1 MACVPPALKA
11 FCFLPFITTAIDYIV
26 GILVIVDVDLLV
38 STSGCSVHYY
48 YSLLTLT
55 SILGYF
61 VVTFSSFFFFLYYC
75 LFLWLGSH
83 VTQQPQLD
91 LGQVPPSV
99 QVPVPNSFHLNL
111 CHCLFKR
118 EQLNRRSNFL
128 FEIIRCQ

>member
-61 VVTFSSFFFFLYYC
+61 VVTFSSVFFYLPPSLLSFPFAGQSRNATTAVGFGPSPPLRSST
-75 LFLWLGSH
+75 G
-83 VTQQPQLD
+83 TQQFSSEF
-91 LGQVPPSV
+91 VPLPFQTGTAESTV
-99 QVPVPNSFHLNL
+99 EFPF
-111 CHCLFKR
+111 
-118 EQLNRRSNFL
+118 
-128 FEIIRCQ
+128 

>member
-61 VVTFSSFFFFLYYC
+61 VVTFSSVFFFICPPLYC
-75 LFLWLGSH
+75 LFLLLGSH

-91 LGQVPPSV
+91 LGQVPPLRSSTGT
-99 QVPVPNSFHLNL
+99 QQFSSEFVPLPFQTGIAESTVEFPF
-111 CHCLFKR
+111 
-118 EQLNRRSNFL
+118 
-128 FEIIRCQ
+128 